1 MAFLIGIPLIFFF
14 AIGHCRTA
22 ACMIHSLLSSG
33 ELYQVATVDPFLQCF
48 GCSWLLQL
56 GIPSVLF
63 RSLGGGAG
71 FTQLVDAQPSSPRP
85 HLTDPDR
92 RLPLAS
98 AASSA
103 ASAASDASA
112 SPAAASSVSLR
123 GVVGSGYVQESATVL
138 LAGVQAAWRSRLEC
152 ARGSGGFSSPAHPA
166 GRHPQL
172 RRRRRPFSTHIAGAA
187 PPGLNLRP
195 PAPILNDPSSG
206 PFLNRPIADSAQFGQ
221 PVLLCF
227 QSSPTQA
234 NSVRQ
239 TLLVSDA
246 GSGSRNAFKSLIA
259 GRAREAGEINKSL
272 LRLGLVINGHVNQ
285 RMMESAMI
293 KDLYYEIDG
302 LKQEV
307 FAAREKN
314 GIYIPRERHLQE
326 EVEKKAITDWELIW
340 RLGIRL
346 QLVELKELYDAE
358 QCLSAELGDKLG
370 KTQKD
375 LEDTKSALHDLE
387 EKYNEAKSTIKEKE
401 SVIFNLLK
409 SGSLGFL
416 NCACNLRAESIEELR
431 TPNYDELLKSFRES
445 WNRGGAGSRQME
457 T

>member
-22 ACMIHSLLSSG
+22 ACMVHSLLSSG

-63 RSLGGGAG
+63 RSAIKRDPKLNSKIRLNSKIPNVTHKALIHLRLLSLGGGAG

-103 ASAASDASA
+103 ASAVSDASA

-187 PPGLNLRP
+187 PPGLNLCP
-195 PAPILNDPSSG
+195 PAPILNDP
-206 PFLNRPIADSAQFGQ
+206 
-221 PVLLCF
+221 
-227 QSSPTQA
+227 
-234 NSVRQ
+234 
-239 TLLVSDA
+239 
-246 GSGSRNAFKSLIA
+246 
-259 GRAREAGEINKSL
+259 
-272 LRLGLVINGHVNQ
+272 
-285 RMMESAMI
+285 
-293 KDLYYEIDG
+293 
-302 LKQEV
+302 
-307 FAAREKN
+307 
-314 GIYIPRERHLQE
+314 
-326 EVEKKAITDWELIW
+326 
-340 RLGIRL
+340 
-346 QLVELKELYDAE
+346 
-358 QCLSAELGDKLG
+358 
-370 KTQKD
+370 
-375 LEDTKSALHDLE
+375 
-387 EKYNEAKSTIKEKE
+387 
-401 SVIFNLLK
+401 
-409 SGSLGFL
+409 
-416 NCACNLRAESIEELR
+416 
-431 TPNYDELLKSFRES
+431 
-445 WNRGGAGSRQME
+445 
-457 T
+457 

>member
-1 MAFLIGIPLIFFF
+1 MSLHFFNIHIYALCISMGILPSIYIIHDRLSVGRAKARQSTSSFYRIQLFF
-14 AIGHCRTA
+14 
-22 ACMIHSLLSSG
+22 
-33 ELYQVATVDPFLQCF
+33 
-48 GCSWLLQL
+48 
-56 GIPSVLF
+56 SVLIS

-71 FTQLVDAQPSSPRP
+71 FTQLVDARPSSPRP

-195 PAPILNDPSSG
+195 PAPILNDPSPG

-239 TLLVSDA
+239 RL
-246 GSGSRNAFKSLIA
+246 SGA
-259 GRAREAGEINKSL
+259 
-272 LRLGLVINGHVNQ
+272 
-285 RMMESAMI
+285 
-293 KDLYYEIDG
+293 
-302 LKQEV
+302 
-307 FAAREKN
+307 
-314 GIYIPRERHLQE
+314 P
-326 EVEKKAITDWELIW
+326 
-340 RLGIRL
+340 
-346 QLVELKELYDAE
+346 AE
-358 QCLSAELGDKLG
+358 
-370 KTQKD
+370 
-375 LEDTKSALHDLE
+375 
-387 EKYNEAKSTIKEKE
+387 EAKVEDVSKQHCCSNI
-401 SVIFNLLK
+401 
-409 SGSLGFL
+409 
-416 NCACNLRAESIEELR
+416 
-431 TPNYDELLKSFRES
+431 
-445 WNRGGAGSRQME
+445 
-457 T
+457 